1 MGERGLAERGPWQH
15 VLSVT
20 TAAAFPAPVY
30 RDTVLGPLFENMKRH
45 HWRHLM
51 RVNNAHA
58 VMLAEQGLL
67 TAAEAAA
74 ILNALDAIETDVAS
88 RLDEVG
94 VGSTEEDLFCV
105 IEDDLRRRLGIAVA
119 GRLHTGRSRNDIDR
133 TLFNLALRDN
143 VLALSEGLVH
153 LIDGVIAVAT
163 RHRDTLVVA
172 YTHGQPAQPTTW
184 GHYLAALIEVL
195 LRDLDRLS
203 QALRMVDQSA
213 MGAAAITTTGF
224 PIDRPRM
231 AELLGFARVQ
241 ENAYGCI
248 AAADGTTGVYAA
260 LKVMFLNVGRFV
272 QDLNQWAAFEVG
284 QLHVPDAFVQRSS
297 IMPQK
302 RNPVPIEHLRTMC
315 SLGASC
321 CDGVMLAAHNT
332 PFTDVNDTEH
342 EAQEMGYRAF
352 DTAGRVVAL
361 LNGFLEV
368 ATINT
373 AVVRRHID
381 QSYITITEVA
391 DSLVRSEGISFGQ
404 AHSICSRLARHMGEQ
419 GQTLATVPYAVFAAA
434 FAAAVDRPPDL
445 AEAEF
450 RRIGTPE
457 HFIAVRTPYGGPA
470 PAPMDRSLAG
480 YRDQLEIDRAR
491 LADHHRRIEAAAAK
505 LADRVAHW
513 QRTARK

>member
-1 MGERGLAERGPWQH
+1 M
-15 VLSVT
+15 
-20 TAAAFPAPVY
+20 TATAFPAPVY

-45 HWRHLM
+45 HWRQLM
-51 RVNNAHA
+51 RINNAHA

-74 ILNALDAIETDVAS
+74 ILGALDAIETDVAS
-88 RLDEVG
+88 RLEEVG
-94 VGSTEEDLFCV
+94 VGSSEEDLFCV
-105 IEDDLRRRLGIAVA
+105 IEDDLRHRLGIAVA

-133 TLFNLALRDN
+133 TLFNLALRDK
-143 VLALSEGLVH
+143 VLALSEELVL

-195 LRDLDRLS
+195 LRDVDRLS
-203 QALRMVDQSA
+203 HALGMVDQSA

-224 PIDRPRM
+224 PIDRKRM
-231 AELLGFARVQ
+231 AELLGFARFQ

-248 AAADGTTGVYAA
+248 AAADCTVGVYAA
-260 LKVMFLNVGRFV
+260 LKVMFLNIGRFV
-272 QDLNQWAAFEVG
+272 QDLNQWAGFEVG

-302 RNPVPIEHLRTMC
+302 RNPVPIEHLRVMC

-321 CDGVMLAAHNT
+321 CDGVMLATHNT

-342 EAQEMGYRAF
+342 EAQEMGYGAL

-361 LNGFLEV
+361 LRGLLEV

-404 AHSICSRLARHMGEQ
+404 AHNICSQLARHMGEQ
-419 GQTLATVPYAVFAAA
+419 GQTLATVPYAVFATA
-434 FAAAVDRPPDL
+434 FAAAVDRPPKL
-445 AEAEF
+445 AEDEF

-457 HFIAVRTPYGGPA
+457 HFIAVRTQCGGPA
-470 PAPMDRSLAG
+470 PAPMDRSLSG

-491 LADHHRRIEAAAAK
+491 VAGHQSRIEAAAAK
-505 LADRVAHW
+505 LTDRVAHW
-513 QRTARK
+513 RAAQPKT